1 MSCPLGAE
9 LEQLRA
15 YKAET
20 EKLLAEKEADLVQL
34 GKRCEILKNAI
45 TLQPKKLKLP
55 PLVND
60 KPTCNVEILLN
71 YAYVKDGEVYLRYA
85 NSKADVN
92 LAEYICH
99 LAAEKGCGHHT
110 KEEVLNGEVC
120 LACDCEI
127 AILNTVATQA
137 AELRERLRKYEDT
150 GDAKTEKEA

>member
-1 MSCPLGAE
+1 M
-9 LEQLRA
+9 
-15 YKAET
+15 
-20 EKLLAEKEADLVQL
+20 
-34 GKRCEILKNAI
+34 
-45 TLQPKKLKLP
+45 
-55 PLVND
+55 
-60 KPTCNVEILLN
+60 
-71 YAYVKDGEVYLRYA
+71 YLRYA